1 MEYKVRDIITLH
13 GLKLHGQSPSSCIL
27 MFTIHEIQVYTFLL
41 DCKEYRMSFNM
52 YLYLIMNCNSGGL
65 IILVTI
71 LVVINSTVKLSEG
84 YMHIDLQS
92 LSII

>member
-1 MEYKVRDIITLH
+1 MKSVSIY
-13 GLKLHGQSPSSCIL
+13 
-27 MFTIHEIQVYTFLL
+27 
-41 DCKEYRMSFNM
+41 M

>member
-1 MEYKVRDIITLH
+1 
-13 GLKLHGQSPSSCIL
+13 
-27 MFTIHEIQVYTFLL
+27 
-41 DCKEYRMSFNM
+41 MSFKLTEHVKSVSIYM
-52 YLYLIMNCNSGGL
+52 YLYLIMKCNSGGL

-84 YMHIDLQS
+84 YMHIHVDLQS

>member
-1 MEYKVRDIITLH
+1 
-13 GLKLHGQSPSSCIL
+13 

-41 DCKEYRMSFNM
+41 DCKEYRMSFKLTEHVKSVS
-52 YLYLIMNCNSGGL
+52 LYLIMNCNSGGL

>member
-1 MEYKVRDIITLH
+1 
-13 GLKLHGQSPSSCIL
+13 

-41 DCKEYRMSFNM
+41 DCKEYRMSFKSTEHVKSVSIYM
-52 YLYLIMNCNSGGL
+52 YLIMNCNSGGL

-84 YMHIDLQS
+84 YMQIDLQS

>member
-1 MEYKVRDIITLH
+1 
-13 GLKLHGQSPSSCIL
+13 

-41 DCKEYRMSFNM
+41 DCKEYRMSFKLTEHVKSVSIYM

-92 LSII
+92 LSIILIK

>member
-1 MEYKVRDIITLH
+1 
-13 GLKLHGQSPSSCIL
+13 

-41 DCKEYRMSFNM
+41 DCKEYRMSFKSTEHVKSVSIYLYM

-92 LSII
+92 LSNI

>member
-1 MEYKVRDIITLH
+1 
-13 GLKLHGQSPSSCIL
+13 

-41 DCKEYRMSFNM
+41 DCKEYRMSFKSTEHVKSVSIYM

-71 LVVINSTVKLSEG
+71 LVVINSTVKLSKG